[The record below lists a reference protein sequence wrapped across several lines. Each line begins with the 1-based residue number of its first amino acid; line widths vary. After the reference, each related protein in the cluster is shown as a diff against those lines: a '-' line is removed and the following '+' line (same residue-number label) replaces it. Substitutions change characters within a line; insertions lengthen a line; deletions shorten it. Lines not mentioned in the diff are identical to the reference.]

1 MPLCLFALLPFVP
14 NVQESDTRGDAMKAF
29 SWAQN
34 IYNIFNKAGF
44 CISFN
49 LCLSSG
55 TFLK

>member
-1 MPLCLFALLPFVP
+1 MPLCLVTLLPFVP
-14 NVQESDTRGDAMKAF
+14 NVQESDTTVDAIKGF
-29 SWAQN
+29 GWVQN